1 MMSVLLTRKK
11 ISVLVITY
19 NHEKYLKGA
28 LEGILSQQVEA
39 DLEIIIS
46 DDNSTDGTLT
56 IAQEYQ
62 KKYPGLI
69 RILTSSTQLG
79 HTHNYERAW
88 KQATGDYIAHCDGDD
103 YWTSD
108 KKLSQQLAFLEENPD
123 FSACAHKMWAI
134 CEEDHSKHG
143 PIPRTD
149 QTVFT
154 TEHLVEACFPH
165 NCSLLFRNRLFKTL
179 PDYFHELTGHDW
191 CIDFLN
197 SLHGPIKI
205 LPDVMG
211 VWRMRSNGLWGGRQS
226 TFHLQHGIHFLNCIK
241 TSVPPYAIKAHR
253 QSLLTHWFRLTQ
265 EYLRLGEFENA
276 ESALQ
281 HTLSFESLLALPK
294 RQFVSAIAQIKSP
307 ALYRTLKILRNE
319 VLGAPPV

>member
-1 MMSVLLTRKK
+1 MMSHLPIRKK

-19 NHEKYLKGA
+19 NHEKYLKEA

-46 DDNSTDGTLT
+46 DDNSSDSTLS
-56 IAQEYQ
+56 IAQNYQ
-62 KKYPGLI
+62 QKYPGLI
-69 RILTSSTQLG
+69 TILTSSLQSG

-103 YWTSD
+103 YWTSS
-108 KKLSQQLAFLEENPD
+108 KKLSQQLAFLEENLD

-134 CEEDHSKHG
+134 CDEDQFKHG

-165 NCSLLFRNRLFKTL
+165 NCSLLFRNRLFTIL
-179 PDYFHELTGHDW
+179 PQYFHELTGHDW

-205 LPDVMG
+205 FPEVMG

-226 TFHLQHGIHFLNCIK
+226 TFHLQHGINFLNCIK
-241 TSVPPYAIKAHR
+241 DSVPPYAIKAHR
-253 QSLLTHWFRLTQ
+253 RSLLTHWFRLTQ
-265 EYLRLGEFENA
+265 EYLNLGEFKKA
-276 ESALQ
+276 EQALTQ
-281 HTLSFESLLALPK
+281 ALFIESFLSLPL

-307 ALYRTLKILRNE
+307 ALYRALKMLRNQM
-319 VLGAPPV
+319 LGAPRT